1 MQKKYK
7 TLNDLFHDQA
17 DKKGYIR
24 FIEVKS
30 IEYER
35 QFNEF
40 SDEVYKCL
48 GFFQNHGIKIKDEV
62 VINTKSNYK
71 FLIAFWAAILGG
83 MIPVPVA
90 VGVGDE
96 HKRKLL
102 KILKR
107 KIYRL

>member
-17 DKKGYIR
+17 EKKGYIR
-24 FIEVKS
+24 FVEVKS
-30 IEYER
+30 IEHER
-35 QFNEF
+35 QFDEF
-40 SDEVYKCL
+40 ADEVYKCL

-62 VINTKSNYK
+62 VINTKSNHK

-83 MIPVPVA
+83 MIPIPVA

-102 KILKR
+102 KILTA
-107 KIYRL
+107 